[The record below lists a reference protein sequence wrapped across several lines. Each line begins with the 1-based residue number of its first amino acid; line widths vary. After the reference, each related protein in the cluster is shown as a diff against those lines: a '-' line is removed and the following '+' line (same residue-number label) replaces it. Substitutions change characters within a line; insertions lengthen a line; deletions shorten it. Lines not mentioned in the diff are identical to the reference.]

1 MRTHTWGLL
10 AMALAVALTSTA
22 TAGDKEKKKDKKGGK
37 HEALFSQLDKNGDGS
52 ISSDE
57 VPDDQRLVQHLFKKG
72 DTDSNGELS
81 REEFLAALT
90 EKKDKRPSD
99 SPSGER
105 PSRGDGPP
113 RGFGPPHGFGLIGAI
128 DRDHNGELSSEEIS
142 GAVEVLKKFDT
153 DDDGTVSR
161 RELFIAMA
169 PKGQGDRPQ
178 GRRPEGGQAD
188 ARRPSPEAIVKRI
201 MESDKDGDGKLS
213 KEETPERMARGF
225 DRMDSDND
233 GYLSSEE
240 ITVAL
245 KAMSQRGGEGR
256 PGGPANDRGDAGR
269 PSPEAIVKRI
279 MEADEDGDGKISKDE
294 APERLARG
302 FDRMDSDDDG
312 YLTSEEITV
321 AMKAMFQR
329 GGDRPNRPGSSEAGR
344 GDDRRPDPEMFV
356 KRMMQADKD
365 GDGKISKDEAPERMQ
380 QVFDRFDAD
389 SDGFVTREEITSHM
403 KAMAKKANKDKPKKD
418 RKKGSDGDK
427 KKKKKKP
434 DAE

>member
-1 MRTHTWGLL
+1 MRKHTWGLL

-37 HEALFSQLDKNGDGS
+37 HEALFSQLDKNNDGA

-81 REEFLAALT
+81 REEFLAALSDKR
-90 EKKDKRPSD
+90 EKRPSE
-99 SPSGER
+99 SPSGDR

-113 RGFGPPHGFGLIGAI
+113 RSFGLLGAI
-128 DRDHNGELSSEEIS
+128 DRDHNGELSSEEIA
-142 GAVEVLKKFDT
+142 GASDALKKFDK

-161 RELFIAMA
+161 RELFIAIA
-169 PKGQGDRPQ
+169 PQQGARP
-178 GRRPEGGQAD
+178 GDRRPEGGRSD
-188 ARRPSPEAIVKRI
+188 ARRPDPEAIVKRI
-201 MESDKDGDGKLS
+201 MESDEDGDGKLS

-233 GYLSSEE
+233 GYLSTEE

-245 KAMSQRGGEGR
+245 KAMFERGREGR
-256 PGGPANDRGDAGR
+256 PGGPAGDRGDAGR

-329 GGDRPNRPGSSEAGR
+329 GGDRPGRPEGER
-344 GDDRRPDPEMFV
+344 GGDRRFDPEAMV
-356 KRMMQADKD
+356 DRMMQADKD

-380 QVFDRFDAD
+380 HVFDRFDAD
-389 SDGFVTREEITSHM
+389 SDGFVTRDEITSHM